1 MCIGISGFSVY
12 SAIIINC
19 NNICNSGY
27 VHLAMIIVDASI
39 KLRCIEL
46 ALIVTIG
53 VKLDCGNPTIMKGH
67 SHGPVITLAVTV
79 HCHALLLSQNV
90 CSGALTLRGQLSQIC
105 DIHALGEID
114 FWQNSQLQFVLINR
128 TFYANLHHQIC
139 FIMTLEM
146 VDSM

>member
-67 SHGPVITLAVTV
+67 SHGPVVTASCNCVLLCIAIESKGKMCAQV
-79 HCHALLLSQNV
+79 H
-90 CSGALTLRGQLSQIC
+90 
-105 DIHALGEID
+105 
-114 FWQNSQLQFVLINR
+114 
-128 TFYANLHHQIC
+128 
-139 FIMTLEM
+139 
-146 VDSM
+146 